1 MLIAMTIQLRYYQQ
15 EAIDALYEYFS
26 TKDGNP
32 LVVLPTGCHAKGT
45 MILMADGSTKPVEA
59 IVVGDKLMGPDSCP
73 RTVLRLCRGRQPMY
87 RITPKKRAPF
97 VVNRDHI
104 LALRCTN
111 EGKGYPSNRNKSH
124 QDFITVGEYMQKSA
138 HWKHLRK
145 LEYSAGVT
153 FDRGEDE
160 HPIPPWVL
168 GALLGDGHLKRGI
181 SMTTPDAE
189 VLGEFMECIKAFGMN
204 HRTSYNDSGCP
215 TVHAVGASW
224 RNSPI
229 RDALRELGLLGNLA
243 VEKFVPDQ
251 YKFATWHARCE
262 VLAGLLDTDGHKNKG
277 GYDWIS
283 KSKRLAHDVVFIAR
297 SLGIKAQVSAQYKR
311 CQTGAGGIYYRVSL
325 SGDMT
330 RLNMRVERKRADP
343 RKQAKSPHVAGFTL
357 EELGEDDYFGFTLD
371 ADHLYLDSE
380 FLIHHNSGKS
390 LTMADFA
397 KGAIQS
403 FPDTNLLLLTH
414 VKELIQQ
421 DAQAIIRHWPQAP
434 VGIWSAG
441 LGAKQRNQITVAG
454 IQSIHTH
461 PAKFGRT
468 DLVLVD
474 EAHLISKR
482 SDTMYGRFLAALRE
496 SNPALKVI
504 GMTATPYR
512 MDSGLLTQGEH
523 RIFTDIA
530 YEADVGRLIKEGYLC
545 PLVARGTQAAK
556 ADLSGVH
563 TRGGEFV
570 EKELQAAMDKE
581 HLIEGALDEVERLAA
596 DRNHI
601 LGFCAGVA
609 HAAHCAERAR
619 ARGWSADHVTGDMT
633 AAERDAKIN
642 AFKEGRLRF
651 LFNAM
656 ILTTGFDAPHID
668 CILMLRPTKSTGLYC
683 LDEETE
689 ILTSQGWKGVGA
701 VKVGDCAPAMCLTS
715 GAGVWSPVLAVM
727 ERPAFQDESFVQYH
741 APRANFRVTDNH
753 RMIWRA
759 KKETDWKVTTAGEMA
774 QNKDSVYMP
783 TAVEIQQ
790 PGVPLTDAELYFIGM
805 MMTDGTWSSHQAT
818 IVQSTRH
825 PEIVERIEQCLD
837 ACGLAWTKARVD
849 SPSVFPERHPR
860 FRFSISAGKPRLG
873 RPGTG
878 FRHLTPYLDKDLS
891 PALMALSKH
900 QFETLLKGINDGDG
914 FKTEKL
920 PNLTWTPRSITICSA
935 RALAV
940 DRLQALAAIHG
951 YTANLR
957 KEATGRKNPIYILT
971 IKQRSW
977 RSIGGC
983 GLRPKV
989 EVVPANGERVW
1000 CVETEAGTLV
1010 TRRRGKV
1017 TVMGNCQILGRGL
1030 RLHASKTET
1039 LVLDFAG
1046 NVERHGPIDQIR
1058 VKPKSEKGEGVSV
1071 APVKECPNCQA
1082 FVHTAARECPEC
1094 GHLFPEPDTQ
1104 KHGTHAADAV
1114 VVAAIAQPKVM
1125 PVHRVI
1131 YEPWNKNGRKSLAV
1145 TYECVGGATYQ
1156 EWVPIEDER
1165 SYVRK
1170 HAVRW
1175 FWERGAMCPATV
1187 QEALAMIRS
1196 NRIPSPEAI
1205 LVKLDGKYWRVI
1217 EHQGLTRLDAHEVY
1231 EGMGNLVGVG

>member
-1 MLIAMTIQLRYYQQ
+1 MTIQLRYYQQ
-15 EAIDALYEYFS
+15 EAIDALYEYFA

-138 HWKHLRK
+138 YWKHLRK

-229 RDALRELGLLGNLA
+229 MDALRELGLLGNLA

-283 KSKRLAHDVVFIAR
+283 KSERLAHDVVFIAR

-601 LGFCAGVA
+601 LGFCAGVE

-668 CILMLRPTKSTGLYC
+668 CILMLRPTKSTGLY
-683 LDEETE
+683 
-689 ILTSQGWKGVGA
+689 
-701 VKVGDCAPAMCLTS
+701 
-715 GAGVWSPVLAVM
+715 
-727 ERPAFQDESFVQYH
+727 VQI
-741 APRANFRVTDNH
+741 
-753 RMIWRA
+753 M
-759 KKETDWKVTTAGEMA
+759 
-774 QNKDSVYMP
+774 
-783 TAVEIQQ
+783 
-790 PGVPLTDAELYFIGM
+790 
-805 MMTDGTWSSHQAT
+805 
-818 IVQSTRH
+818 
-825 PEIVERIEQCLD
+825 
-837 ACGLAWTKARVD
+837 
-849 SPSVFPERHPR
+849 
-860 FRFSISAGKPRLG
+860 
-873 RPGTG
+873 
-878 FRHLTPYLDKDLS
+878 
-891 PALMALSKH
+891 
-900 QFETLLKGINDGDG
+900 
-914 FKTEKL
+914 
-920 PNLTWTPRSITICSA
+920 
-935 RALAV
+935 
-940 DRLQALAAIHG
+940 
-951 YTANLR
+951 
-957 KEATGRKNPIYILT
+957 
-971 IKQRSW
+971 
-977 RSIGGC
+977 
-983 GLRPKV
+983 
-989 EVVPANGERVW
+989 
-1000 CVETEAGTLV
+1000 
-1010 TRRRGKV
+1010 
-1017 TVMGNCQILGRGL
+1017 GRGL

-1071 APVKECPNCQA
+1071 APVKKCPNCQA
-1082 FVHTAARECPEC
+1082 FVPTAARECPEC

-1104 KHGTHAADAV
+1104 KHGTKASDAV
-1114 VVAAIAQPKVM
+1114 MVAALAKPKVM
-1125 PVHRVI
+1125 AVERVL
-1131 YEPWNKNGRKSLAV
+1131 YESWSKAGRRSLAV
-1145 TYECVGGATYQ
+1145 NYSCVGGATYQ

-1187 QEALAMIRS
+1187 QEALAMVKE
-1196 NRIPSPEAI
+1196 NRIPSPDAI
-1205 LVKLDGKYWRVI
+1205 TVKLDGKYWRVI
-1217 EHQGLTRLDAHEVY
+1217 ESHMGSSRTDVHEVY
-1231 EGMGNLVGVG
+1231 EGMLS